1 MNNYEETTYGELQN
15 GDRIYI
21 QGYVFT
27 VTNIRV
33 ASRKGEKTSMHGK
46 PNRAD
51 VIRFEGVTDNAQLA
65 NTSYNGGTY
74 GGYADVTAF
83 RIVATPC
90 VDCGVYGDHHCPAF
104 CDVTGCERCSPQ
116 HFGR

>member
-1 MNNYEETTYGELQN
+1 MNYEETTYGELKN
-15 GDRIYI
+15 GDWVLI
-21 QGYVFT
+21 QGFAFI

-51 VIRFEGVTDNAQLA
+51 VIRFEGFTENDQLKA
-65 NTSYNGGTY
+65 TSYNGGTY

-83 RIVATPC
+83 RMV
-90 VDCGVYGDHHCPAF
+90 
-104 CDVTGCERCSPQ
+104 
-116 HFGR
+116 